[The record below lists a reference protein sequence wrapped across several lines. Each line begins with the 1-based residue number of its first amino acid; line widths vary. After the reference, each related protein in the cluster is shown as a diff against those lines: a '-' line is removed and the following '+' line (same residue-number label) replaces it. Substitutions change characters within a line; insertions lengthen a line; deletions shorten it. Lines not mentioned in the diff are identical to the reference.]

1 MLFSVLYLLL
11 RRLLGRSDS
20 AREERDIELLVLRHQ
35 VKVLRRQVK
44 RPALHRSDRLLLVAA
59 SRRLPR
65 TLWSVFIVRPETLLR
80 WHRELVRRKWT
91 FRRTGQS
98 GRPALG
104 KETVD
109 LIVRLGKENPR
120 WGYQRIRGELLKL
133 GVAVSATT
141 VRSVLLRHDLDPAP
155 RRDGPT
161 WNQFLRSQAAGILAC
176 DFFTVET
183 ITLKTLY
190 VLFFLELA
198 TRRVHVA
205 GSTAHPDSAWVTQ
218 QARNLAI
225 DGRLGGRR
233 FLLRDRDS
241 KYPALLRCCL
251 RHRGHP
257 GDPNARPR
265 SQGERVRGALRSDGP
280 LGVPGPRPGLRAAA
294 SRGGAP
300 GLRGALHRGETAPR
314 PRVGDAAWRDGPCPE
329 VRLDGEAARRLRRAH
344 PRVPMGSMKPIGFSN
359 PSRFAGPRG
368 AHSMELCA
376 SSPDPGRARGS
387 DGRGRR

>member
-11 RRLLGRSDS
+11 RRLLNRSAS

-35 VKVLRRQVK
+35 VRVLRRQVK
-44 RPALHRSDRLLLVAA
+44 WPALRRRDRLLLAAA
-59 SRRLPR
+59 SRRLR
-65 TLWSVFIVRPETLLR
+65 RSLWSVFIVRPETLLR
-80 WHRELVRRKWT
+80 WHREPVRRKWT

-109 LIVRLGKENPR
+109 LIVRLGNENPR

-176 DFFTVET
+176 DFFKVET

-205 GSTAHPDSAWVTQ
+205 GATAHPDSAWVTQ

-241 KYPALLRCCL
+241 KYPRSFDTVFETEGIRVIRTPVRAPKANAFAERFVRTVRSECLDHVLVYGRRHLEAVLRAYVAHYIEE
-251 RHRGHP
+251 RPHRGLALATP
-257 GDPNARPR
+257 LAGTDPVPR
-265 SQGERVRGALRSDGP
+265 CGSTVKRRDALG
-280 LGVPGPRPGLRAAA
+280 GLIHEYRWAA
-294 SRGGAP
+294 
-300 GLRGALHRGETAPR
+300 
-314 PRVGDAAWRDGPCPE
+314 
-329 VRLDGEAARRLRRAH
+329 
-344 PRVPMGSMKPIGFSN
+344 
-359 PSRFAGPRG
+359 
-368 AHSMELCA
+368 
-376 SSPDPGRARGS
+376 
-387 DGRGRR
+387 